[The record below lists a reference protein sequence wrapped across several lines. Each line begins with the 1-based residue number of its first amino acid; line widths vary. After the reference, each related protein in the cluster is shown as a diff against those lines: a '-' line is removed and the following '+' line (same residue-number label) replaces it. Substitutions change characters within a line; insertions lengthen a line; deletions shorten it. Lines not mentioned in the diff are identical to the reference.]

1 MANRK
6 KNHRWNQ
13 VMPGD
18 IISFKYGPKSKA
30 KPIKT
35 QTILVLNPKI
45 TVKLKNGKTTKQLIG
60 IKIEESNRQI
70 LAMSKRV
77 VNLFQKIGEFR
88 IIDKGNSIYHLQ
100 IKQTFLINE
109 FVGVKQEV
117 FRMLVQG
124 KIKELYRT
132 YDYNTAKASAVYY
145 EPIKIPQAV
154 VDEFH
159 MLVENEATTRPGDV
173 WERKDGW
180 WAGKNIK
187 GFIVAYKLKSEAFRF
202 ANDLKVSSRSIS
214 RRLDKASKM
223 FEENPK
229 SDSSDKT

>member
-45 TVKLKNGKTTKQLIG
+45 TVKLKNGKTTRQLIG
-60 IKIEESNRQI
+60 IKLEESNKQI

-77 VNLFQKIGEFR
+77 VNLFQKIGDFR

-100 IKQTFLINE
+100 VKQTFLINE

-117 FRMLVQG
+117 FRMLIQG
-124 KIKELYRT
+124 KLKELYRT
-132 YDYNTAKASAVYY
+132 YDYNTAKSSAVYY

-159 MLVENEATTRPGDV
+159 MLVENEQTTRPGDL
-173 WERKDGW
+173 WERSDGW
-180 WAGKNIK
+180 WAGKNLK
-187 GFIVAYKLKSEAFRF
+187 GSIVAYKKKSDAFRF
-202 ANDLKVSSRSIS
+202 ANDLKVSTKSRVRKLKKS
-214 RRLDKASKM
+214 SKE
-223 FEENPK
+223 FTKNSK

>member
-70 LAMSKRV
+70 LAMSKIV
-77 VNLFQKIGEFR
+77 INLFQKIGEFR

-117 FRMLVQG
+117 FRMLV
-124 KIKELYRT
+124 KLDITSL
-132 YDYNTAKASAVYY
+132 
-145 EPIKIPQAV
+145 
-154 VDEFH
+154 
-159 MLVENEATTRPGDV
+159 L
-173 WERKDGW
+173 
-180 WAGKNIK
+180 
-187 GFIVAYKLKSEAFRF
+187 LKSTLIGNNSIAFLCILLYSF
-202 ANDLKVSSRSIS
+202 KSVFKLLSST
-214 RRLDKASKM
+214 
-223 FEENPK
+223 K
-229 SDSSDKT
+229 SAFK